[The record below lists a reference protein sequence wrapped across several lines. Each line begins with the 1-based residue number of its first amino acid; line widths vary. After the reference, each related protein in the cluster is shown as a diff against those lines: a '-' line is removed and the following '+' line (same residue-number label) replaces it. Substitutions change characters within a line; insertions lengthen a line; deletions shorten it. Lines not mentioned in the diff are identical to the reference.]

1 MYTITVPFTDYKKK
15 PRNIP
20 VSFNLDTREVFKMLP
35 ELKAIFDWLESHKG
49 TEPRDLDT
57 QEVTNFYT
65 SFEGVLLEAYGEVS
79 EDGLYFRKGGKYEFE
94 ESALFNACMVMF
106 VTKPEEA
113 VKLLENML
121 PSEEMTEMVKNA
133 DPAQLAEA
141 TSLKA
146 ADQSAE
152 IARLQAELAAR
163 DSQPKAAQ

>member
-1 MYTITVPFTDYKKK
+1 VDYKKK
-15 PRNIP
+15 PRNVS

-35 ELKAIFDWLESHKG
+35 ELKSIFDWLDSHKG
-49 TEPRDLDT
+49 TDPRDLDT

-79 EDGLYFRKGGKYEFE
+79 EDGQYFRKAGKYEFE

-121 PSEEMTEMVKNA
+121 PSAEMADMVKNA
-133 DPAQLAEA
+133 DPSQLAEA
-141 TSLKA
+141 NKA
-146 ADQSAE
+146 KADDQTAE

-163 DSQPKAAQ
+163 DNKN